1 MPFICLYD
9 NHLHARISISKQ
21 PHQHFSQVEVLQ
33 RVGPFEEEIGLK
45 MKGIFREGGTA
56 KPVASLQNNFCLT
69 HQKRFLPR
77 LTLLFELTELP
88 FFTMPGVA
96 CLPTLSNAKW
106 HPLKVPLQ
114 FIPTLSSQLST
125 PWLELGDCA
134 SKLTARLEFEQEKV
148 PGFQLH
154 LHLFDNSYS
163 QNTSDNNFCKS
174 TGTARDPRFEQADP
188 GAIANQSTRLQPI
201 NSYWEKTLS
210 CICVC
215 VSATEH

>member
-1 MPFICLYD
+1 
-9 NHLHARISISKQ
+9 
-21 PHQHFSQVEVLQ
+21 
-33 RVGPFEEEIGLK
+33 

-56 KPVASLQNNFCLT
+56 KPIISLLCQLT
-69 HQKRFLPR
+69 KQ
-77 LTLLFELTELP
+77 LLSYPSEEVYTQTDLAIWVNRAAC
-88 FFTMPGVA
+88 FTMPGVA
-96 CLPTLSNAKW
+96 CIATLRRFLLSKW
-106 HPLKVPLQ
+106 HPLNVPLQ
-114 FIPTLSSQLST
+114 FTSVLPPQLSSAT
-125 PWLELGDCA
+125 PRLKLGNRA

-163 QNTSDNNFCKS
+163 QNTSDNNSCKS
-174 TGTARDPRFEQADP
+174 TGTARDRRFERADP

-201 NSYWEKTLS
+201 NSYWEKPLS

>member
-1 MPFICLYD
+1 
-9 NHLHARISISKQ
+9 
-21 PHQHFSQVEVLQ
+21 
-33 RVGPFEEEIGLK
+33 
-45 MKGIFREGGTA
+45 MKGIFRKGGTA
-56 KPVASLQNNFCLT
+56 KPVISLLCQLT
-69 HQKRFLPR
+69 KQ
-77 LTLLFELTELP
+77 LLSYPSEEV
-88 FFTMPGVA
+88 FTKTNLAIWVNRA
-96 CLPTLSNAKW
+96 ALFHHARSSLHS
-106 HPLKVPLQ
+106 HPQERILWMSHCNSYHY
-114 FIPTLSSQLST
+114 SSQLSSPT
-125 PWLELGDCA
+125 PWLKLGNRA

-174 TGTARDPRFEQADP
+174 TGTARDRRFERADP

-201 NSYWEKTLS
+201 NSYWEKPLS